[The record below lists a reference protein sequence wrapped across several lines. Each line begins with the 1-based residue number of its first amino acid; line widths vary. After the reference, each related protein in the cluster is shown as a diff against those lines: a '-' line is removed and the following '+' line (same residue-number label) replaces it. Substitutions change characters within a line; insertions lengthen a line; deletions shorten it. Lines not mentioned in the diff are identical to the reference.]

1 MEFESSIKEDL
12 QMLGIK
18 ADIITHTSSYFEQ
31 LYQYALQLIN
41 LGLAYVDDTDVD
53 TVCCYLN

>member
-18 ADIITHTSSYFEQ
+18 ADVITHTSSYFEK
-31 LYQYALQLIN
+31 LYQYALQLIK

-53 TVCCYLN
+53 TVSD